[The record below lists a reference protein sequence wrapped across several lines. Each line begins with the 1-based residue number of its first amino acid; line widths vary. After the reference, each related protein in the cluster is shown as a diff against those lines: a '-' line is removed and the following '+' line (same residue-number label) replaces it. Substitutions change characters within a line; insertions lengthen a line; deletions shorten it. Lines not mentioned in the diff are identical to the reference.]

1 MHGRARPCCVRA
13 QLRARTASSR
23 APALHAQLRARAGE
37 REQTAFGEREECVY
51 LHSNAAEREKILM
64 LLRERNSNGFG
75 SAPANSNGFGI
86 APACR
91 LDAKVR
97 IRMDSAALQR
107 AFARVVV

>member
-1 MHGRARPCCVRA
+1 MCPIRSL
-13 QLRARTASSR
+13 LREKYVY
-23 APALHAQLRARAGE
+23 LHSNAA
-37 REQTAFGEREECVY
+37 EREECVY

-64 LLRERNSNGFG
+64 KILLLRERNSNGFG